1 MFISTPQFTIP
12 LKNCGSNVYGICQN
26 NENLQKSHKY
36 NDLSSNDFK
45 YLLLFNIY
53 LDISPIKITIQRVYP
68 LDLLEGFEVVPLKPS
83 SKAYGCILFASK
95 LISAGASSFRQK
107 KDSKIE
113 LEDLHPMK
121 VTCNPSSLGLSDR
134 LRITQIT
141 ISHRVKSKRSYECFN
156 FRMICVF
163 FIFASVYLSTAK
175 LVEIKLQFKFVETVF
190 DGKLNIVVNVLENCI
205 QSSII

>member
-1 MFISTPQFTIP
+1 MKKCYEHLNFQFLRNHTSITIYHQTI
-12 LKNCGSNVYGICQN
+12 LNIC
-26 NENLQKSHKY
+26 Y
-36 NDLSSNDFK
+36 
-45 YLLLFNIY
+45 YLIYTWTFHQLFMLL
-53 LDISPIKITIQRVYP
+53 KITIQSVYP
-68 LDLLEGFEVVPLKPS
+68 LDFLEGFEVVPLKPS

-134 LRITQIT
+134 LRITEYIH
-141 ISHRVKSKRSYECFN
+141 IN

-190 DGKLNIVVNVLENCI
+190 DGKLNIVGSMFLKIVYKVP
-205 QSSII
+205 